1 LAADMVDSM
10 TRPET
15 HHKPCGCQEI
25 VYDNRFGKA
34 RSTILCWHHSQ
45 GPGKFESEANVRQAA
60 AIGIES
66 MIEDLEC
73 ISEVLWER
81 DVIHI
86 GDFVNKAIENLTYA
100 KDYLKE
106 LEELND

>member
-1 LAADMVDSM
+1 
-10 TRPET
+10 
-15 HHKPCGCQEI
+15 
-25 VYDNRFGKA
+25 
-34 RSTILCWHHSQ
+34 
-45 GPGKFESEANVRQAA
+45 
-60 AIGIES
+60 

-106 LEELND
+106 LEELNE